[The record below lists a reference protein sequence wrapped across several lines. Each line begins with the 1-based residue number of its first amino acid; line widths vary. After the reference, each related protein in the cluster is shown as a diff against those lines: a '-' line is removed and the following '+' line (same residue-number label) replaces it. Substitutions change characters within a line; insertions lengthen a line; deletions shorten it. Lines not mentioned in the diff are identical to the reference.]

1 MERDIYQSSI
11 RKWLENTQQVQTY
24 AITLTLKQKKNNLS
38 IDIYTA
44 QKTMKNFLTRISR
57 ELLGNKHKKKFPLQR
72 IPSYETKGR
81 LHYHLLI
88 DLPEKNLE
96 EVEFITQRH
105 WNPSVIPVAYNET
118 KVKHIYDCSG
128 WLNYITK
135 FEKRNDDI
143 DVLNT
148 YVGQHYAQNPE
159 SKSLSTFH
167 TTVLQIG
174 NPL

>member
-1 MERDIYQSSI
+1 MERDIYQSTI
-11 RKWLENTQQVQTY
+11 RKWLENTQWIKPY
-24 AITLTLKQKKNNLS
+24 AISLTLKQRVNNLS

-96 EVEFITQRH
+96 EVEFITGRH
-105 WNPSVIPVAYNET
+105 WNPNVIPVAYNQT
-118 KVKHIYDCSG
+118 KVKPIYNANG

-143 DVLNT
+143 DIVNT
-148 YVGQHYAQNPE
+148 YIGQHYAQHLE
-159 SKSLSTFH
+159 SKSITSFN
-167 TTVLQIG
+167 TTGL
-174 NPL
+174 